1 MLRNIHC
8 LLYSFWCLECWKW
21 HFRASR
27 FKNFLGGGGGMPPD
41 PPKKTGPYGPL
52 IVTAAYY
59 SSTIR
64 LLQILLKTL
73 GFGKFL
79 IRLLYTVFML
89 VTSVSLD
96 YKIFKQTNTI
106 VTPTLWCGHSPLKPK
121 YVLRIAKQ
129 FIVPHI
135 RLPTPMTEANAANI
149 KHSLGFLLFL

>member
-27 FKNFLGGGGGMPPD
+27 FKNFLGGHAPRRPE
-41 PPKKTGPYGPL
+41 KTGPYGPF

-73 GFGKFL
+73 YMYFE
-79 IRLLYTVFML
+79 V
-89 VTSVSLD
+89 
-96 YKIFKQTNTI
+96 FKQFTMIMHCTI
-106 VTPTLWCGHSPLKPK
+106 LEINK
-121 YVLRIAKQ
+121 
-129 FIVPHI
+129 
-135 RLPTPMTEANAANI
+135 
-149 KHSLGFLLFL
+149 

>member
-1 MLRNIHC
+1 
-8 LLYSFWCLECWKW
+8 
-21 HFRASR
+21 
-27 FKNFLGGGGGMPPD
+27 MPPD

-106 VTPTLWCGHSPLKPK
+106 VTPTL
-121 YVLRIAKQ
+121 
-129 FIVPHI
+129 
-135 RLPTPMTEANAANI
+135 
-149 KHSLGFLLFL
+149 